1 MAFSAKFR
9 SCLKLVLNSEGGN
22 DDDKD
27 DKGGRT
33 GQGITQAEYTEW
45 LKANGKPNADVF
57 NMSAADRDQIYY
69 DSYWLKVSGDSLPL
83 PVAYA
88 MFDAGVL
95 SGVGYSRKL
104 GQRVCGVKQD
114 GQLGPISIAALN
126 AVDKVTFI
134 NRFCDLRREYLASRS
149 TAWKFGVGWKARQDR
164 VQKQALGMIKLQTP
178 IA

>member
-1 MAFSAKFR
+1 MAYSAKFN
-9 SCLKLVLNSEGGN
+9 SCLKLILNSEGGN

-45 LKANGKPNADVF
+45 LEAQGKDSADVF
-57 NMSAADRDQIYY
+57 DITKADRDRLYY
-69 DSYWLKVSGDSLPL
+69 ERYWLTVSADKLPL
-83 PVAYA
+83 AIAYPI
-88 MFDAGVL
+88 FDAGIL

-104 GQRVCGVKQD
+104 AQKVVGVRQD

-134 NRFCDLRREYLASRS
+134 NRFCDLRRDYLASRS
-149 TAWKFGVGWKARQDR
+149 TAWKFGNGWKNRQDR
-164 VQKQALGMIKLQTP
+164 VQKQATAMVKFP
-178 IA
+178 NP